1 MSSMKFC
8 CILCVLNNPK
18 HLDPSYRTNLDLWD
32 CFGRIKTL
40 FYNPR
45 NRVVFSSEILLYSYF
60 RALMFNHMAESHSFN
75 VGQPDNLGKE
85 SYIIRALDKREYLM
99 TIEG

>member
-1 MSSMKFC
+1 
-8 CILCVLNNPK
+8 
-18 HLDPSYRTNLDLWD
+18 
-32 CFGRIKTL
+32 
-40 FYNPR
+40 
-45 NRVVFSSEILLYSYF
+45 
-60 RALMFNHMAESHSFN
+60 MFNHMAESHSFN